1 MNDSLAFILR
11 HQIVAILRGYTVSEV
26 VSIAEAMA
34 DGGIRSLEVTLNSPN
49 ATESISQLSKRLGH
63 RMLIGAGT
71 VLEEVELQDALDAG
85 AKFIVSPHT
94 SPALIERTR
103 RQGAVSIPGAFT
115 PTEVVQAHR
124 AGGQLIKIF
133 PSSLGVSYIKELRA
147 PLNNIPLMPTGGINA
162 GNIQDFKNAGAFAF
176 GIGSALLPG
185 KGKVDDSFLSKVRQ
199 LSEELVNALSVG

>member
-1 MNDSLAFILR
+1 MNDPLAYIFR

-26 VSIAEAMA
+26 VNIAEAMA
-34 DGGIRSLEVTLNSPN
+34 DGGIRCLEVTLNSPD
-49 ATESISQLSKRLGH
+49 AAESINQLSKQLGS

-71 VLEEVELQDALDAG
+71 VLDEADLQVALDAG

-94 SPALIERTR
+94 NAALIERTR
-103 RQGAVSIPGAFT
+103 KQGVVSIPGAFT
-115 PTEVVQAHR
+115 PTEVVQAYK

-162 GNIQDFKNAGAFAF
+162 GNIQEFKKAGAHAF

-185 KGKVDDSFLSKVRQ
+185 KGRVDDSFLAKVRQ
-199 LSEELVNALSVG
+199 LSEELVNALIG